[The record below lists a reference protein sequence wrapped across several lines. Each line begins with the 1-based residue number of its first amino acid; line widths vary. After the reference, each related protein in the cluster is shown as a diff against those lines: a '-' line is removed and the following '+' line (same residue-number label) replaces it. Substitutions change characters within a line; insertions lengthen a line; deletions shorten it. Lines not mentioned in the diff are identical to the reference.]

1 LNKKLFDAQ
10 VVDNVLVN
18 GPFKILSA
26 HPLSD
31 ICTPESGQFFM
42 LQTART
48 NDPLLKRPFS
58 LFRYQGGILQFLYR
72 IRGKG
77 TECLSVAKAGDI
89 IQLLG
94 PLGNAYPPPEGD
106 FIVVSGGIGIA
117 SIFMLLEKYKQKAYL
132 FCGARNCDELL
143 MIDEAKALAKDICM
157 TTDDGT
163 ACRKG
168 LITEPFKDFIA
179 SSSFEKNP
187 LPIYSCGPIPMLKE
201 LAVIIEGRGLT
212 CYASLEEVMAC
223 GVGACLGCVTKTK
236 AGYNRVCKEGPV
248 FRIEDIV
255 WG

>member
-1 LNKKLFDAQ
+1 MNRLFNAQ

-18 GPFKILSA
+18 GPFKILSV

-31 ICTPESGQFFM
+31 ISTPEPGRFFM
-42 LQTART
+42 IQTART

-58 LFRYQGGILQFLYR
+58 LFRYQDGILQFLYR

-77 TECLSVAKAGDI
+77 TECLSAVKAGDI
-89 IQLLG
+89 IQMLG
-94 PLGNAYPPPEGD
+94 PLGNAYPSPEGD
-106 FIVVSGGIGIA
+106 FIAVTGGIGIA
-117 SIFMLLEKYKQKAYL
+117 SLFMLLEKYKKRANL

-143 MIDEAKALAKDICM
+143 MLDEARALAKDVCI

-163 ACRKG
+163 ACIKG
-168 LITEPFKDFIA
+168 LITEPFKDFIE
-179 SSSFEKNP
+179 SSAFVKNP
-187 LPIYSCGPIPMLKE
+187 LPIYSCGPIPMLRE
-201 LAVIIEGRGLT
+201 LAGIVAGRGLS

-223 GVGACLGCVTKTK
+223 GVGACLGCVTKTT
-236 AGYNRVCKEGPV
+236 AGYRRVCKEGPV

>member
-1 LNKKLFDAQ
+1 MNRLFDAQ

-18 GPFKILSA
+18 GPFKILSVR
-26 HPLSD
+26 PVSD
-31 ICTPESGQFFM
+31 IFPPEPGQFFM
-42 LQTART
+42 LKTARA

-58 LFRYQGGILQFLYR
+58 LFRYENGILQFLYR

-77 TECLSVAKAGDI
+77 TICLSDMKTGDA

-106 FIVVSGGIGIA
+106 FIVVAGGIGIA
-117 SIFMLLEKYKQKAYL
+117 SLFMLLEKYKSKAYL

-143 MIDEAKALAKDICM
+143 MLDKAKSLAKDVCI

-168 LITEPFKDFIA
+168 LITEPFKDFIR
-179 SSSFEKNP
+179 SSSFMKNP
-187 LPIYSCGPIPMLKE
+187 LPIYSCGPSPMLKE
-201 LAVIIEGRGLT
+201 LAAIVHGRGLT

-223 GVGACLGCVTKTK
+223 GVGACLGCVTKT
-236 AGYNRVCKEGPV
+236 AEGYKRVCKEGPI
-248 FRIEDIV
+248 FKIEDIV